1 MLTEYQKAPAVT
13 RQRIYLE
20 TMTEVLPK
28 LGRKFITDQHAQ
40 PIHPFMQLQTEKAN
54 P

>member
-1 MLTEYQKAPAVT
+1 VT

-20 TMTEVLPK
+20 TLGEVLPK
-28 LGRKFITDQHAQ
+28 IGRKFITDQDTQ
-40 PIHPFMQLQTEKAN
+40 PLLPLLQLQNEKGT